1 MNRRAKTSIFLVC
14 ILLVAV
20 GFGLFRLH
28 QPGRTRDGVA
38 AIGTDAGQVIVRGGR
53 NEIHWQEGGVVHH
66 WVGQSRT
73 QPETV
78 HFDRHQVHRASW
90 AAVFSR
96 TGFLIRFLPTRVDV
110 IDLENLKGV
119 YYSPRADQSGGGS

>member
-14 ILLVAV
+14 VLLVAV

-28 QPGRTRDGVA
+28 QPGRTRDGVGV
-38 AIGTDAGQVIVRGGR
+38 IDTDVGQVVVRGGR

-66 WVGQSRT
+66 WVGRPRT

-78 HFDRHQVHRASW
+78 YFDSHQVHRASW
-90 AAVFSR
+90 AAVLSR
-96 TGFLIRFLPTRVDV
+96 TGFLIRFLPNRVDV
-110 IDLENLKGV
+110 IDLELLKGE
-119 YYSPRADQSGGGS
+119 YYSPRTDESGGGS

>member
-14 ILLVAV
+14 LLLVAV

-28 QPGRTRDGVA
+28 QPGRTRDGVGV
-38 AIGTDAGQVIVRGGR
+38 IGTDAGQVVVRVAR

-66 WVGQSRT
+66 WVGKSRT

-78 HFDRHQVHRASW
+78 YFDRHQVHRVSW
-90 AAVFSR
+90 AAIFSR
-96 TGFLIRFLPTRVDV
+96 TGFLIRFLPNRVDV
-110 IDLENLKGV
+110 INLENLRGV
-119 YYSPRADQSGGGS
+119 YYSPRTGESGGGS